1 MPPRCTSHDRTCRG
15 ARASRRD
22 QRGCLIYTYLDDL
35 ERSTGRSL
43 HSLTWSDRCRPPNES
58 GKYYYSLLIRFR
70 VSHPMGVFREY
81 PPSVEYCF
89 EMSNLV
95 SCKRR
100 GREIYEFCPGCLNN
114 FFRYRKNLNLET
126 TRFGILIG
134 VHVRSDVSISQTGNN
149 FAKKLEPLEDHW

>member
-43 HSLTWSDRCRPPNES
+43 TWSDRCRPPNES

-70 VSHPMGVFREY
+70 VSHPM
-81 PPSVEYCF
+81 CF
-89 EMSNLV
+89 VNIHRRLSIASNLV

-100 GREIYEFCPGCLNN
+100 GWEIYEFCPGCLNN

-149 FAKKLEPLEDHW
+149 FAKKLEPLEDYW